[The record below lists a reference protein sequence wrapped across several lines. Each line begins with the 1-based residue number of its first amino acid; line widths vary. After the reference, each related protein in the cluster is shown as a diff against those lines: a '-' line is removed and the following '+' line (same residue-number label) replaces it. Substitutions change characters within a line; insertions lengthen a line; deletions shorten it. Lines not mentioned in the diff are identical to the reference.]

1 MPTEALSLKEV
12 QLKLGVQPHVLI
24 HLCEKDVVVPDVGGA
39 KGRGSA
45 RLFSSRNV
53 FEFLVALTLRRYEIP
68 VRVIAVVTRLLREFE
83 TAVNRLETGSKRSP
97 FVLPESLLE
106 RSSPKVILHFIDGEL
121 LVIALGTGRSRS
133 CLAINAEKFLK
144 DGGGRVTIE
153 RLDEVPE
160 TYETCLSV
168 NLSELAKKLRS

>member
-1 MPTEALSLKEV
+1 MSKEALSLKEV

-24 HLCEKDVVVPDVGGA
+24 HLCEKQVVVPDVGGA
-39 KGRGSA
+39 NGRGSS
-45 RLFSSRNV
+45 RRFSSRNV

-68 VRVIAVVTRLLREFE
+68 VRVIGVVTRLLREFE
-83 TAVNRLETGSKRSP
+83 IAVNRLETANKRPP
-97 FVLPESLLE
+97 FVLPDSLLD
-106 RSSPKVILHFIDGEL
+106 RNSPRVTLHFIDGEL
-121 LVIALGTGRSRS
+121 LVISLGTGRNRS

-144 DGGGRVTIE
+144 DGGGKVTIE

-168 NLSELAKKLRS
+168 NLSKLATKLRS